1 MNQSQP
7 DLNEVLR
14 SPQAAELLKNRQA
27 LEGLLRSDEARRLL
41 ASLDQNSGGGL
52 KNAAQAA
59 MKGNTAQL
67 MGLVQGLMNDPKNAK
82 LMQDLNAKLG

>member
-7 DLNEVLR
+7 DLNEMLR

-27 LEGLLRSDEARRLL
+27 LESLLRSDEARRLL
-41 ASLDQNSGGGL
+41 DSLNQNSGGGL

-59 MKGNTAQL
+59 MKGDGTQL
-67 MGLVQGLMNDPKNAK
+67 MGLVQGLMNDPKSAR
-82 LMQDLNAKLG
+82 LVQDLNAKLK

>member
-27 LEGLLRSDEARRLL
+27 LESLLRSDEARRLL
-41 ASLDQNSGGGL
+41 DSLNQNSGGGL

-59 MKGNTAQL
+59 MKGDGTQL
-67 MGLVQGLMNDPKNAK
+67 MGLVQGLMNDPKSAR
-82 LMQDLNAKLG
+82 LVQDLNAKLK

>member
-27 LEGLLRSDEARRLL
+27 LESLLRSDEARRLL
-41 ASLDQNSGGGL
+41 DSLNQNSGGGL

-59 MKGNTAQL
+59 IKGDGTQL
-67 MGLVQGLMNDPKNAK
+67 MGLVRGLMNDPKSAR
-82 LMQDLNAKLG
+82 LVQDLNAKLK

>member
-27 LEGLLRSDEARRLL
+27 LESLLRSDEARRLL
-41 ASLDQNSGGGL
+41 DSLNQNSGGGL

-59 MKGNTAQL
+59 MKGDGTQL
-67 MGLVQGLMNDPKNAK
+67 MGLVQGLMNDPKSAR
-82 LMQDLNAKLG
+82 LVQDLNTKLK